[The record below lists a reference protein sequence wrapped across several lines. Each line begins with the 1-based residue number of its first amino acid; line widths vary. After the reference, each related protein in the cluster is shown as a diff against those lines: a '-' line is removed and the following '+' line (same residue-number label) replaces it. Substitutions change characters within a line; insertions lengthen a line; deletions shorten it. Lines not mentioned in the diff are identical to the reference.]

1 MIEPRDKSHLPS
13 SAGRQTRAQVG
24 WVIAAVAAMLVIAT
38 VIWSTT
44 DYSRTA
50 SKSEDQTTGQ
60 STPAGRPWSGAP
72 GPPSAPR

>member
-1 MIEPRDKSHLPS
+1 MSEPRDTNPRPS
-13 SAGRQTRAQVG
+13 SGQPRAHMG
-24 WVIAAVAAMLVIAT
+24 WTVVAVAAIVAIAT

-50 SKSEDQTTGQ
+50 SKTEDQTTGQ
-60 STPAGRPWSGAP
+60 STPAGRPWSGPP

>member
-1 MIEPRDKSHLPS
+1 MSEPRDTNPPPS
-13 SAGRQTRAQVG
+13 SGQPRAHMG
-24 WVIAAVAAMLVIAT
+24 WTVVAVAAIVVIAT

-60 STPAGRPWSGAP
+60 STPAGQPWSGPP

>member
-1 MIEPRDKSHLPS
+1 MIEPRDKSHPPS
-13 SAGRQTRAQVG
+13 ADRQTRARVG
-24 WVIAAVAAMLVIAT
+24 WTIAAGAAILVIAT

-50 SKSEDQTTGQ
+50 INSEDQTTGQ
-60 STPAGRPWSGAP
+60 STPAGRPWSGPP